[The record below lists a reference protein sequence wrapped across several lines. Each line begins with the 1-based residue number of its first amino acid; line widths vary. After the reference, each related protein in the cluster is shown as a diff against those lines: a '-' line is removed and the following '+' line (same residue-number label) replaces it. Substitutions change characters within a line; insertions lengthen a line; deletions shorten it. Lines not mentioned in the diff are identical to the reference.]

1 MLERIKLA
9 WKILISKGGE
19 KEMVLIYVAL
29 LMYGEMKF
37 NEVPGPMKEVV
48 ANALK
53 MLNLEHLANG
63 KND

>member
-48 ANALK
+48 VNALK